1 MDRIPKD
8 HPRYRSLI
16 TREKLVAAGELVASA
31 GLIAHG
37 RGEAFDYLLGEK
49 TTEPAHCA
57 INAAAGLLCNARQPV
72 ISANGNTVAL
82 AGPAIAELAT
92 TLPARVEV
100 NLFHRSSA
108 RVGGLVALLR
118 QAGIEPLG
126 ERPDFRIPGLASER
140 AKCCRAG
147 IGNADVVLVP
157 LEDGDRCQ
165 ALVNLG
171 KKVIAIDLNPLSRT
185 ARTAHVTIVDELTR
199 CLPLLIAAVNRKTP
213 VDNEFDNEKNLAEV
227 MELMC
232 AVLGNGEPTA
242 KNE

>member
-1 MDRIPKD
+1 MGRIPED
-8 HPRYRSLI
+8 HPRHQSLI
-16 TREKLVAAGELVASA
+16 TREKLIAAGELVASA

-37 RGEAFDYLLGEK
+37 RGEAFDYLLGER
-49 TTEPAHCA
+49 TTGPAHRA
-57 INAAAGLLCNARQPV
+57 INAAAGLLCNAKRPV
-72 ISANGNTVAL
+72 ISVNGNTVAL
-82 AGPAIAELAT
+82 AAPAIAELAVT
-92 TLPARVEV
+92 IPARVEV
-100 NLFHRSSA
+100 NLFHRSST
-108 RVGGLVALLR
+108 RVEGLVALLR

-232 AVLGNGEPTA
+232 AVLRNGGPTTE
-242 KNE
+242 NE